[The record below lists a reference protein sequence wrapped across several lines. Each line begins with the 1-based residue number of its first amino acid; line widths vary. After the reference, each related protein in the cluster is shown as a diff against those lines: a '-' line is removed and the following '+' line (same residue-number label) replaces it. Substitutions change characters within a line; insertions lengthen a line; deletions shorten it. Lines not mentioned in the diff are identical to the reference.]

1 MNDTAP
7 HTTVL
12 PRQRQR
18 GRVFVTQASDA
29 NVLPASQYG
38 ELVFLLP
45 RDHVVGLH
53 GQHTLDEALAK
64 LRTACERDWLLPVG
78 DPVAISLL
86 AVAFADRV
94 GCIRLLKWDRMSK
107 VYYSVEL
114 NTDFAPQP
122 AT

>member
-7 HTTVL
+7 ASL
-12 PRQRQR
+12 RPRR

-29 NVLPASQYG
+29 NVLPASSFG

-45 RDHVVGLH
+45 RDHIVGLH
-53 GQHTLDEALAK
+53 GQQVLDEALAK

-86 AVAFADRV
+86 AAAFHERAGV
-94 GCIRLLKWDRMSK
+94 LRLLKWDRQEK
-107 VYYSVEL
+107 RYYPVEL
-114 NTDFAPQP
+114 STYAPT
-122 AT
+122 AA